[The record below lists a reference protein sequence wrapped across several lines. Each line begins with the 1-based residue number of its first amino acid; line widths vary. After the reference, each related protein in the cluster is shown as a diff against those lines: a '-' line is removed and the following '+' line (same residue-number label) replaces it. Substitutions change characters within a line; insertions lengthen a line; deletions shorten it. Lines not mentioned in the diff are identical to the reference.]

1 MQWRDFELAS
11 PELAAIGRDRLGDA
25 PAYLATVR
33 SDGRPRVHPVTPIFT
48 DEKLWLFMEP
58 TSPKGRDLVD
68 RHHYSLH
75 CRVDDAAGG
84 KGEFIVAGRG
94 TLVAEGA
101 ERERA
106 SAAAQYRPKDRYEL
120 FELEVDEA
128 TATRYDENGEPQRLR
143 WKAPAA

>member
-1 MQWRDFELAS
+1 MKWRQFELAS

-25 PAYLATVR
+25 PAYLATIR
-33 SDGRPRVHPVTPIFT
+33 ADGRPRLHPVTPILT
-48 DEKLWLFMEP
+48 DDKLWLFMEP

-68 RHHYSLH
+68 RHHYTLH

-84 KGEFIVAGRG
+84 KGEFVVSGRG
-94 TLVAEGA
+94 APVFDAA

-106 SAAAQYRPKDRYEL
+106 AGAAQYRPREHYVL

-128 TATRYDENGEPQRLR
+128 MATRYDEGEPRRLR
-143 WKAPAA
+143 WKAPVT

>member
-1 MQWRDFELAS
+1 MQWREFELAS

-68 RHHYSLH
+68 RHHYTLH
-75 CRVDDAAGG
+75 GRVDDASGG
-84 KGEFIVAGRG
+84 QGEFIVSGRG
-94 TLVAEGA
+94 ALVSDVV
-101 ERERA
+101 EREQVA
-106 SAAAQYRPKDRYEL
+106 AAAQYRPKDRYVL
-120 FELEVDEA
+120 FELAVDEA
-128 TATRYDENGEPQRLR
+128 MATHYDAEGEPRRLR
-143 WKAPAA
+143 WKAPAT